1 MFSATWC
8 YVKYPWLQTDQAS
21 LDPNSYPPHCYYC
34 ATSST
39 VAVTWR
45 IGPGT
50 ENNPRL
56 CPLGHRWRQN
66 TFPVFVRSCQLLQ
79 YPLLSS
85 SRYLGKRGWGVGLP
99 AYLGLSVCLSRCLT
113 IIFLSVCLYVYM
125 HVYASLYVQVCLCF
139 ACASLSVFC
148 MCKLVCVLYVTVCV
162 RVHSVNVCL

>member
-21 LDPNSYPPHCYYC
+21 LDPNSYPLCRYYC
-34 ATSST
+34 ATSGT

-85 SRYLGKRGWGVGLP
+85 SRYLGKGGVGLP
-99 AYLGLSVCLSRCLT
+99 AYLCLSVCLSRCLT

-125 HVYASLYVQVCLCF
+125 HVYASLYVQLCLCF
-139 ACASLSVFC
+139 ACAS
-148 MCKLVCVLYVTVCV
+148 
-162 RVHSVNVCL
+162 